1 MIYTTR
7 DEGNDYW
14 DWISRNGHI
23 GYVNVLA
30 WMALRAAAEVAY
42 GWARERDSRHRGAG
56 RRGTNEI

>member
-1 MIYTTR
+1 MIYTSR

-30 WMALRAAAEVAY
+30 WMALRAAAEVAEWL
-42 GWARERDSRHRGAG
+42 GLKD
-56 RRGTNEI
+56 EIPAIAAQADR